1 MKNELITFNNVTNDI
16 IDDIVFNCYLDSES
30 YYNSLERKQD
40 NHLSFLNFICEHVK
54 KGWFHKSEIQPIVRQ
69 FLKCY

>member
-1 MKNELITFNNVTNDI
+1 MKNELITFNNVTNNI
-16 IDDIVFNCYLDSES
+16 IDDIYLNGYLCSNEQ
-30 YYNSLERKQD
+30 YLRGND
-40 NHLSFLNFICEHVK
+40 NHLAFTSYICSLVQ